1 VDVHYCALPRL
12 GSFFLDSIAG
22 MSLHFASTP
31 PYSLTLVCLG
41 TSVMLVVISRP
52 PPRSLGLEASG
63 LVIIASAS
71 PLYVST
77 SVGTSLELACWQA
90 YTVLKKW
97 WL

>member
-1 VDVHYCALPRL
+1 
-12 GSFFLDSIAG
+12 
-22 MSLHFASTP
+22 
-31 PYSLTLVCLG
+31 
-41 TSVMLVVISRP
+41 MLVVISRP